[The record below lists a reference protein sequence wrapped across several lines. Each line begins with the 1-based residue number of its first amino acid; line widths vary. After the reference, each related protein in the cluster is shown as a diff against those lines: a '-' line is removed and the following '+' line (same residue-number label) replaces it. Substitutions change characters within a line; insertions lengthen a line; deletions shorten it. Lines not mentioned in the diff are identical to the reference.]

1 MTAQAQYNYIV
12 LGFSMTDHY
21 STLGVP
27 RTASQ
32 DEIKRAYRK
41 LASQHHPDRGGDTVR
56 FQEIQ
61 AAYDMLSDQS
71 KRQAY
76 DNPRSQFSG
85 FGGFQQ
91 GTPFDFDQIFQ
102 MFGQRSPHGQRAPRP
117 ARMNLWISLADVA
130 VPGSRTISVGTETG
144 THMVDI
150 TIPSGIEDGDSVQY
164 PKLAPNGNDL
174 VVTFRI
180 KPDPAW
186 TRTGNTVTTQI
197 TVDFWT
203 LILGGVAPIQDLA
216 GHKLEIGVPQRT
228 QPGTVL
234 RVRGHGVPD
243 RQNNRGDMMVRVQA
257 RIPARITDE
266 LLAAIRQEHSN

>member
-1 MTAQAQYNYIV
+1 
-12 LGFSMTDHY
+12 MTDHY
-21 STLGVP
+21 STLDVP

-41 LASQHHPDRGGDTVR
+41 LASQHHPDRGGNTQR

-61 AAYDMLSDQS
+61 AAYDVLGDEV

-76 DNPRSQFSG
+76 DNPRPQFGG

-180 KPDPAW
+180 KPDTAW
-186 TRTGNTVTTQI
+186 TRSGSTVTTQI
-197 TVDFWT
+197 TVDLWT
-203 LILGGVAPIQDLA
+203 LILGGAAMVQDLA
-216 GHKLEIGVPQRT
+216 GKKLEMSIPART

-234 RVRGHGVPD
+234 RVRGHGVTD
-243 RQNNRGDMMVRVQA
+243 RQNTRGDMMVKIQV
-257 RIPARITDE
+257 RIPATISNE
-266 LLAAIRQEHSN
+266 LLAAIKQEQVN